1 MAKKQT
7 ITQAIPEIKVED
19 KEKKKNLS
27 ALIAW
32 FKAKKIRWISAI
44 LVLALILFILFNV
57 FGGNSNADEEYQT
70 AVVEQGDLIAIVGA
84 TGIVEARQT
93 ADLNWQTTGRVEHV
107 FVQVNQ
113 QVKEGEVLA
122 DLADNTLP
130 QSVILAQADLVNA
143 RKELDD
149 LANSTTDSSQKYQDL
164 LQAEKEFRTAT
175 DDRDQWNY
183 SGAAWERINEA
194 RSRFIRLEE
203 ELKSAESAFDAV
215 SDLAEEDPSKIE
227 AEQAL
232 ADAQFARDKA
242 LRELNYI
249 LGRPY
254 NREVAD
260 DFASYDVALS
270 KLQDA
275 EREWQRVKDGP
286 NSEDISAAEA
296 RVEAAEATVSLGW
309 LEAPFD
315 GTVTRA
321 LPKVGDSVSTGAQ
334 GFRIDDLSEL
344 FVRVDISEVDIN
356 RVNIG
361 QKVELSFDAVTAQTY
376 LGEVTEVSSVGV
388 DSGDGVDFEVTLRI
402 IDPDE
407 QVRPGMTA
415 AVNIIVSEINDVLI
429 VPNRAIR
436 LKDGQRIVYLLKNN
450 RLAEVN
456 VETGASSDTETQIT
470 AGELSPG
477 DLVVLNPPSF
487 FQSNGGPPPFVRQ

>member
-1 MAKKQT
+1 MAKKQAES
-7 ITQAIPEIKVED
+7 QVMPENGG
-19 KEKKKNLS
+19 KEQKKNL
-27 ALIAW
+27 AGLVAW
-32 FKAKKIRWISAI
+32 FKAKKIRWIGGLLLFAVLIFLLFSI
-44 LVLALILFILFNV
+44 LN
-57 FGGNSNADEEYQT
+57 GNSNANEEYQT

-107 FVQVNQ
+107 YVQVNE
-113 QVKEGEVLA
+113 QVKEGEILA

-130 QSVILAQADLVNA
+130 QTVILAQSDLVNA

-183 SGAAWERINEA
+183 SGARWDRINAA
-194 RSRFIRLEE
+194 RSRFIQLEE
-203 ELKSAESAFDAV
+203 ELKSAEAAFDAV
-215 SDLAEEDPSKIE
+215 GDLPDDDPKKMD
-227 AEQAL
+227 AGQVL

-242 LRELNYI
+242 LRELNYV

-270 KLQDA
+270 KLRDA

-286 NSEDISAAEA
+286 NSDDISAAEA
-296 RVEAAEATVSLGW
+296 RVAAAEATVSLGW
-309 LEAPFD
+309 LEAPFN

-334 GFRIDDLSEL
+334 GFRIDDLSEF

-356 RVNIG
+356 RVSVG
-361 QKVELSFDAVTAQTY
+361 QKVELSFDAVTAKTY
-376 LGEVTEVSSVGV
+376 QGEVTEVSSVGV
-388 DSGDGVDFEVTLRI
+388 DSGNGVDFEVTLRI

-415 AVNIIVSEINDVLI
+415 AVNIIVSEIKDVLI
-429 VPNRAIR
+429 VPNRAVR
-436 LKDGQRIVYLLKNN
+436 LMDGQRVVYLLKNN
-450 RLAEVN
+450 RLTEVN

-470 AGELSPG
+470 EGEVSPG